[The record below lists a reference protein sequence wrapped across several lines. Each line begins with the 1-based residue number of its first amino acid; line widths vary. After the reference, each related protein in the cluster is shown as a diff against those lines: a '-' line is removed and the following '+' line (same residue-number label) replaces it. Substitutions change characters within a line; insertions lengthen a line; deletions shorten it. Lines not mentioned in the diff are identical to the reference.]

1 MATIHDLTAVL
12 AHHIGRG
19 RGIRGDDLAKRLGL
33 ESRQVRKLI
42 SDAIEENGTA
52 ICGHPSTG
60 YFIASNADELM
71 ATVDFHKHRAL
82 HELRKASRLSKIPL
96 PDLIGQL
103 HLKT

>member
-1 MATIHDLTAVL
+1 MATTHDLTAVL
-12 AHHIGRG
+12 KHHIGRG
-19 RGIRGDDLAKRLGL
+19 RGIRGEDLAKCLGL
-33 ESRQVRKLI
+33 ETRQVRKLI
-42 SDAIEENGTA
+42 SVAIEEDGAA

-60 YFIASNADELM
+60 YFIASNAEELM
-71 ATVDFHKHRAL
+71 ETVDFHKGRAM

>member
-1 MATIHDLTAVL
+1 MASTHDLTAVL

-19 RGIRGDDLAKRLGL
+19 KGIRGEDLARLLGI
-33 ESRQVRKLI
+33 EPRQVRKLI
-42 SDAIEENGTA
+42 SVAIEEDGAA

-60 YFIASNADELM
+60 YFIAASAEELM
-71 ATVDFHKHRAL
+71 ETVDFHKHRAM
-82 HELRKASRLSKIPL
+82 HELRKASRLSNIPL